1 MLTLAAIVA
10 IFVYGMMAS
19 MLGTILPELSERFHL
34 TPRQN
39 GTIAFAQAL
48 GLVIA
53 SLAVGP
59 LLDNEG
65 KKAGLILGLACISF
79 ALYLLPRSG
88 GHRAVIFLSFLLG
101 VGGGIVLTGANALVS
116 DVSVAHRGT
125 ALNLVNLFFGLGGLT
140 TPFISANLLG
150 RNWIRLCYTV
160 ASLAALT
167 LVIQLFTHMPAP
179 VGSGRFI
186 LADAGPVLGRPLL
199 FLLGFFMFLYMSC
212 IFGVLNWLPRHLIAQ
227 GISESQALNI
237 LSLGFALGVLA
248 GRLGASQLLRDV
260 SSLNVTLVAS
270 IGMAITTFLT
280 LRTRRPFAAGAIV
293 FLAGIF
299 MAPVLPTTV
308 AMVGDA
314 FPRMSS
320 TAIGIVISCGWI
332 GLAVSSRLIGT
343 IAGNEPE
350 RLKRALLVIPGFSL
364 IMIGVNLVIRFAV
377 R

>member
-1 MLTLAAIVA
+1 VLTLAAIVA

-34 TPRQN
+34 TPSQN

-88 GHRAVIFLSFLLG
+88 GYRTVIFLLFLLG

-116 DVSVAHRGT
+116 DVSEAHRGT

-160 ASLAALT
+160 ASLAVLT
-167 LVIQLFTHMPAP
+167 LVIQVFTQMPAP

-227 GISESQALNI
+227 DIPESQALNI

-248 GRLGASQLLRDV
+248 GRLGASQVLRDV
-260 SSLNVTLVAS
+260 SSLNVTLVA
-270 IGMAITTFLT
+270 
-280 LRTRRPFAAGAIV
+280 
-293 FLAGIF
+293 
-299 MAPVLPTTV
+299 
-308 AMVGDA
+308 
-314 FPRMSS
+314 
-320 TAIGIVISCGWI
+320 
-332 GLAVSSRLIGT
+332 
-343 IAGNEPE
+343 
-350 RLKRALLVIPGFSL
+350 
-364 IMIGVNLVIRFAV
+364 
-377 R
+377 